1 MSQARTL
8 AELERTRANLIQVF
22 VVAEADYAAA
32 RVRVLMGGLTSAWL
46 PWTTARAGGDRT
58 WAAPEVGEQVLIAC
72 PDGEPASGVVLGAI
86 YQAAHAAPADDP
98 DLTRTVYS
106 DGAVVEYDRAA
117 HAMTITLP
125 SGGTLDIT
133 APGGVTVTATDGVVV
148 NAPGDVTITAPLT
161 KIIGNLELTGVLTTG
176 TGAGGGGTINGDL
189 HIIGGLDTTLDVV
202 ADTISLQEHVHD
214 GVSPGPGNTGKPVPE
229 L

>member
-1 MSQARTL
+1 MSQTRTL
-8 AELERTRANLIQVF
+8 AELERTRANLIQVG

-72 PDGEPASGVVLGAI
+72 PDGDPASGVVLGAI
-86 YQAAHAAPADDP
+86 YQAAHAAPADNADT
-98 DLTRTVYS
+98 TRTVYS

-125 SGGTLDIT
+125 GGGTLDIT
-133 APGGVTVTATDGVVV
+133 
-148 NAPGDVTITAPLT
+148 APGDVTITAPLT
-161 KIIGNLELTGVLTTG
+161 KIVGNLELSGVLTTG
-176 TGAGGGGTINGDL
+176 TGGAGGGTINGNL

-214 GVSPGPGNTGKPVPE
+214 GVTPGGGNTGEPVA
-229 L
+229 